1 MKWRVEFEPKA
12 RKDLRALGSAERAAV
27 LRYLRDRIEGNEDP
41 KRFGKAL
48 VDELAGLWRYRVG
61 DVRII
66 VRLEEEV
73 LRVVVVNIGNRREVY
88 R

>member
-1 MKWRVEFEPKA
+1 MTWRVEFEPKA
-12 RKDLRALGSAERAAV
+12 RKDLRALGGAERAAV
-27 LRYLRDRIEGNEDP
+27 LRYLRDRIEGHDDP

-48 VDELAGLWRYRVG
+48 VDDLAGLWWYRVG

-73 LRVVVVNIGNRREVY
+73 LTVMVVNVANRREVY

>member
-1 MKWRVEFEPKA
+1 M
-12 RKDLRALGSAERAAV
+12 LGGAERAAV
-27 LRYLRDRIEGNEDP
+27 LRYLHERIEGDEDP

-48 VDELAGLWRYRVG
+48 VGPLAGLWRYRVG

-66 VRLEEEV
+66 VRVEADV
-73 LRVVVVNIGNRREVY
+73 LVVLVVKIENRGTVY